1 MYKIKVYEKTTDK
14 SLQTY
19 EKIVEISSNYLISKE
34 KKIDFLREENLK
46 TIDEKLEIKPKPP
59 NNNNNNNQMFSN
71 NNQNQ
76 RSYKDQILSELLKEY
91 AEIPE
96 KNMPFKQEQLKENS
110 LETASFVS
118 KDIAPLKENKIMQP
132 NTKNQSSK
140 NTQSKI
146 FSNFHDYLHNYYLEM
161 LINCNNN
168 NLLGFPI
175 IIIFLIRL
183 SNFFLIYR
191 SA

>member
-34 KKIDFLREENLK
+34 KKIGFLTQENLK

-59 NNNNNNNQMFSN
+59 NNNQIFSN
-71 NNQNQ
+71 NNKNQ

-96 KNMPFKQEQLKENS
+96 KNMPFRQEQFKENS

-118 KDIAPLKENKIMQP
+118 KDIIAPLKENKIMQA

-175 IIIFLIRL
+175 
-183 SNFFLIYR
+183 NYYFFNSIE
-191 SA
+191 